1 MEMTLLTLFWVQH
14 PTHNRKCTAHFPSW
28 TQTRVTS
35 PAACCRDVR
44 GEGPQ
49 CDASASPV
57 PWAPFPVLCVYIIYV
72 QQQGGAVDMGTSR
85 STSPMIPIFTRIPLP
100 VPLSCGE
107 IHPCGA
113 WAGPSLCQHSHLGPN
128 QGLTAPLRA
137 RACHPKREQEEAGPR
152 VQECGHSP
160 HLGRAVL
167 GGASGCLEPLPW
179 IHVELIGQEDA
190 GCPVSG
196 GGEASTWCL
205 GNTAHPGPRV
215 VDPPPWSSGL
225 GAVCRHLLC
234 FPVWG
239 EMGTGLSCHPGPE
252 SLLAGPVLEVSSSLL
267 GPEFGGFSC
276 CSWFSQMP

>member
-1 MEMTLLTLFWVQH
+1 MQYQCYCSVGS
-14 PTHNRKCTAHFPSW
+14 FPS
-28 TQTRVTS
+28 TLHVYYIC
-35 PAACCRDVR
+35 AATGRCSRLQDLQERC
-44 GEGPQ
+44 
-49 CDASASPV
+49 
-57 PWAPFPVLCVYIIYV
+57 FP
-72 QQQGGAVDMGTSR
+72 
-85 STSPMIPIFTRIPLP
+85 IPIFTGIPLP

-128 QGLTAPLRA
+128 QGLTAPLST
-137 RACHPKREQEEAGPR
+137 RACHPNGEQEEAGPR

-167 GGASGCLEPLPW
+167 GGASGCLESLPW

-215 VDPPPWSSGL
+215 VDPPPWSSGH

>member
-14 PTHNRKCTAHFPSW
+14 PTHNTKYTAHFTSW
-28 TQTRVTS
+28 IQTRITS

-49 CDASASPV
+49 CNISATA
-57 PWAPFPVLCVYIIYV
+57 PWAPFPVLCMYIIYV

-190 GCPVSG
+190 GCPASG
-196 GGEASTWCL
+196 GSEASMWCFC
-205 GNTAHPGPRV
+205 NTAHPGPRAV
-215 VDPPPWSSGL
+215 GPPPWSPGH

>member
-1 MEMTLLTLFWVQH
+1 
-14 PTHNRKCTAHFPSW
+14 
-28 TQTRVTS
+28 
-35 PAACCRDVR
+35 
-44 GEGPQ
+44 
-49 CDASASPV
+49 
-57 PWAPFPVLCVYIIYV
+57 
-72 QQQGGAVDMGTSR
+72 
-85 STSPMIPIFTRIPLP
+85 MIPIFTRIPLP

-190 GCPVSG
+190 GCPASG
-196 GGEASTWCL
+196 GSEASMWCFC
-205 GNTAHPGPRV
+205 NTAHPGPRAV
-215 VDPPPWSSGL
+215 GPPPWSPGH

-234 FPVWG
+234 FPMWG
-239 EMGTGLSCHPGPE
+239 EMGTGLCRHPGHE
-252 SLLAGPVLEVSSSLL
+252 SLLAGPVLEASSSSL